1 MRRREFITLLGGAAC
16 AWPLAVRAQQ
26 PPAMPVIGLLNP
38 LWPDSLG
45 DRLRAFRQ
53 GLKDTGYVEGE
64 NVAIEYRWAEGQFDR
79 MPELAAD
86 LVRRQV
92 SVIAVPGSAAAALAA
107 KAATQTIPIAFAVP
121 EDPVRLGLVA
131 SLNRPG
137 GNATG
142 INFFTAEVMA
152 KRLGLLRELVPA
164 ATRVAVL
171 VNPANVG
178 RAQSTRGDLEPA
190 ARVLGLQAQ
199 FYDASTSK
207 EIDAAYATLVRERP
221 DAVFVAADT
230 LFTNRRVQLT
240 ALAARHA
247 LPAAYSVREFVEAG
261 GLMSY
266 GTSIADM
273 HRQVGVY
280 AGRILKGEKPVDLP
294 VLQATK
300 FELVI
305 NLQTGEV
312 ARPRSAADIACPRRR
327 GDRVRRREFITLLG
341 GAAAAWPVAGRTQQG
356 ERMRRIGVLVGLAEN
371 DPEMKERLSGI

>member
-1 MRRREFITLLGGAAC
+1 LSQCADPDATTYGGDQVKRREFMTLLGGAA
-16 AWPLAVRAQQ
+16 AWPVAARAQQ
-26 PPAMPVIGLLNP
+26 SAMPVIGFLHPGSPAMLAERER
-38 LWPDSLG
+38 G
-45 DRLRAFRQ
+45 FRQ
-53 GLKDTGYVEGE
+53 GLKETGFVEGE
-64 NVAIEYRWAEGQFDR
+64 NVAIEYRWADNQLDR
-79 MPELAAD
+79 LPALAAE

-92 SVIAVPGSAAAALAA
+92 AVIAAPGGAAPASAA
-107 KAATQTIPIAFAVP
+107 KAATATIPVVFLVA
-121 EDPVRLGLVA
+121 EDPVGLGLVA
-131 SLNRPG
+131 SLARPG

-178 RAQSTRGDLEPA
+178 RAQSTRNDLEPA
-190 ARVLGLQAQ
+190 ARVLGLQNQ

-221 DAVFVAADT
+221 DALFVGADT
-230 LFTNRRVQLT
+230 LFTSRRVQLT

-247 LPAAYSVREFVEAG
+247 LPAVYSVREFVDAG

-273 HRQVGVY
+273 NRQVGVY
-280 AGRILKGEKPVDLP
+280 TGRILKGEKPADLP

-305 NLQTGEV
+305 NLQT
-312 ARPRSAADIACPRRR
+312 AR
-327 GDRVRRREFITLLG
+327 LLG
-341 GAAAAWPVAGRTQQG
+341 LDVPPS
-356 ERMRRIGVLVGLAEN
+356 LLARADEVI
-371 DPEMKERLSGI
+371 E